1 MRMCRER
8 SGGQRDAGRERTQ
21 THLSFTCG
29 GGVANVRRCT
39 LLCDVDRAGSSRRE
53 LHAAMGRRRR
63 EAAEQ
68 RASER
73 TDWENISRARSN
85 DEADDAACFKP

>member
-8 SGGQRDAGRERTQ
+8 SGGQRDAGHGRAR

-29 GGVANVRRCT
+29 GGVANVRRGT
-39 LLCDVDRAGSSRRE
+39 DVDRAGSSRRE
-53 LHAAMGRRRR
+53 LHAAAGRRRR

-73 TDWENISRARSN
+73 TDWENISRARS
-85 DEADDAACFKP
+85 DEADDAACFKH